1 MGVAMSKERDLILP
15 GIPVEGGRWADLG
28 SGTGIFTRTLRGILG
43 AAAEIYSVDR
53 DSGSLAEQR
62 RAFDAEYPDANIHY
76 LHADFT
82 QPLDLP
88 VLDGILM
95 ANSLHYVRY
104 ERQQDV
110 LRQIITYLRPGGS
123 LIIVEYNA
131 RHGNPWV
138 PYPVDYDLFVSL
150 AGKVGLHDTRRL
162 AAIPSRFLNEMYA
175 ARSVHR

>member
-1 MGVAMSKERDLILP
+1 MSKERDLILP
-15 GIPVEGGRWADLG
+15 GIATQGGRWADLG

-43 AAAEIYSVDR
+43 TEAEIFSVDR
-53 DSGSLAEQR
+53 DGGSLAEQR
-62 RAFDAEYPDANIHY
+62 RAFAAEYPDATVHY
-76 LHADFT
+76 IHADFT

-104 ERQQDV
+104 DRQQDV
-110 LRQIITYLRPGGS
+110 LRQIVGYLRPGGS

-138 PYPVDYDLFVSL
+138 PYPVDYELFGSL
-150 AGKVGLHDTRRL
+150 ARGVGLQDIRRL
-162 AAIPSRFLNEMYA
+162 AAVPSRFLNEMYA
-175 ARSVHR
+175 AYGVRPRA